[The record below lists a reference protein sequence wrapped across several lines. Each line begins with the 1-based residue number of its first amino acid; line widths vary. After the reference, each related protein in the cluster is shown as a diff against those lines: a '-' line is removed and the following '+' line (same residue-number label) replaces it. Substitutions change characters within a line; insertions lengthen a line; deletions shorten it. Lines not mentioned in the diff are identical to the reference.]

1 MIDIY
6 GGHDPRDIPAYSI
19 FEASR
24 YLLIPAGTL
33 RSWLLGRHYQ
43 VRNIKKFSKPLIEL
57 PNPEV
62 KQLSFNNLVE
72 AHVLRVIR
80 LEHRI
85 TLPRVRMALDYLE
98 QEFRMPHPLVRA
110 EFQTDGVNLFLETMF
125 QNQVN
130 ELILDRASELAPD
143 SGRMLINASRSGQL
157 AIQQTLKNYLKRI
170 ERDEAGL
177 AARLFPFTRD
187 QEKEND
193 PRIVVIDPRISF
205 GRPVLVGTGIPTLIL
220 AQRYKA
226 GDSIE
231 ELAHDYDCDHF
242 QIEEAIRCEL
252 QLAA

>member
-6 GGHDPRDIPAYSI
+6 GGDDPRDISAYSI

-24 YLLIPAGTL
+24 YQLIPAGTL
-33 RSWLLGRHYQ
+33 RSWLFGRYY
-43 VRNIKKFSKPLIEL
+43 RIRGIKKFSKPLIEL

-80 LEHRI
+80 LKHRI
-85 TLPRVRMALDYLE
+85 TLPRVRLALDYLE
-98 QEFRMPHPLVRA
+98 QEVGVPHPLVRA
-110 EFQTDGVNLFLETMF
+110 EFQTDGVDLFLDTMF
-125 QNQVN
+125 HQNDLEEQV
-130 ELILDRASELAPD
+130 PD
-143 SGRMLINASRSGQL
+143 SDRMLINASRSGQL
-157 AIQQTLKNYLKRI
+157 AIRQTLQSYLKRI

-177 AARLFPFTRD
+177 AARLFPFTSSEERED
-187 QEKEND
+187 D
-193 PRIVVIDPRISF
+193 PKVIVIAPRISF

-231 ELAHDYDCDHF
+231 ELAYDYNCDHI
-242 QIEEAIRCEL
+242 QIQEAIRCEL